1 LQAWQRLLVGTYAD
15 ANNSKADAAYD
26 STTAP
31 GQQQQQQQRQ
41 TLFYPYTW
49 DVRHFQE
56 GNVTEL
62 LISFGPDGTLHQL

>member
-15 ANNSKADAAYD
+15 ANDSKADAADD

-31 GQQQQQQQRQ
+31 SQLQQRQRQ
-41 TLFYPYTW
+41 TLYYPYTW

-62 LISFGPDGTLHQL
+62 LVSFGPDGTLHQL